1 MIYVYLVVGCWLK
14 FVYPETA
21 ELTDAIWQGC
31 AWGFTGASVFIAL
44 WLVFADKTEGT
55 REIPDTSWTKVAAIG
70 FAGLLT
76 GHPLTTFALLASYCG
91 FRSAHNYRQKAL
103 AKK

>member
-21 ELTDAIWQGC
+21 ALTDAIWQGC

-44 WLVFADKTEGT
+44 WLVFADKAVKI
-55 REIPDTSWTKVAAIG
+55 REMPATAWTKIAAIG

-76 GHPLTTFALLASYCG
+76 GHPIATFALLASYCG
-91 FRSAHNYRQKAL
+91 VRTAYNYRQKAL